1 MGPGDTGPLGLLVVV
16 IALKH
21 PCTHVRVRAH
31 THTHTHTHTH
41 SNIFLKYSIK
51 REKCTVIKFNEL
63 S

>member
-1 MGPGDTGPLGLLVVV
+1 MGPGDTGPLGFLLVV

-21 PCTHVRVRAH
+21 PCTHAH
-31 THTHTHTHTH
+31 VSTHTHTHTHTH
-41 SNIFLKYSIK
+41 NNNIFLKYSIK

>member
-21 PCTHVRVRAH
+21 PCTHARVRAH
-31 THTHTHTHTH
+31 THTYTH

-51 REKCTVIKFNEL
+51 REKCTVIKFSEL